1 MRVPN
6 WNNYGTIANQVK
18 QIGLQQRFQ
27 FQKNMSHE
35 LSARQSEFDRMQEQM
50 KQQQK
55 TSKLSGITMKLRAG
69 ETLSNEELEYL
80 QTESPELYREAI
92 ELKREKEAYE
102 KALRQCRIKEDAE
115 RLHRQKT
122 EQLLSQL
129 GKGQTAEQISGKLQA
144 MRIVFGK
151 FLRSQQY
158 RSLPE
163 KRQKRG
169 SKDISVDRKMDS
181 TSKPPHAQKLKQAI
195 ASYSKNFLLDSDV
208 GKSID
213 EQQLKHGKKE

>member
-6 WNNYGTIANQVK
+6 WNNYGTITNQVK
-18 QIGLQQRFQ
+18 QIGLQRRFQ
-27 FQKNMSHE
+27 FQKNTMYES
-35 LSARQSEFDRMQEQM
+35 SARQSEFDRMQEQM

-55 TSKLSGITMKLRAG
+55 NSKISGITMKLRAG

-80 QTESPELYREAI
+80 QAESPELYREAI

-102 KALRQCRIKEDAE
+102 KALRQCRSKEDAE

-122 EQLLSQL
+122 EQLLSRL
-129 GKGQTAEQISGKLQA
+129 GKGQTAEQISGKLQT

-151 FLRSQQY
+151 FLQSQQY

-169 SKDISVDRKMDS
+169 SKISSAVRS
-181 TSKPPHAQKLKQAI
+181 TNITAELPNAQEWKQAI
-195 ASYSKNFLLDSDV
+195 ASYTKNFLFDSDV
-208 GKSID
+208 GGSTD
-213 EQQLKHGKKE
+213 NQQFKHGKKE

>member
-1 MRVPN
+1 MRIPN

-18 QIGLQQRFQ
+18 QIGLQQKFQ
-27 FQKNMSHE
+27 FQKNTSSE
-35 LSARQSEFDRMQEQM
+35 SSARQSEFDRMQKQMEQE
-50 KQQQK
+50 QK
-55 TSKLSGITMKLRAG
+55 SSKINGITMKLRAG

-80 QTESPELYREAI
+80 QTESPELYREAL

-102 KALRQCRIKEDAE
+102 KALRQCRSKEDAE

-163 KRQKRG
+163 KRQKG
-169 SKDISVDRKMDS
+169 SKNSSVDKRMES
-181 TSKPPHAQKLKQAI
+181 TSISPPAQKLKQAI
-195 ASYSKNFLLDSDV
+195 TSYTRNYLLDSD
-208 GKSID
+208 GG
-213 EQQLKHGKKE
+213 EQQPKHGKKE